1 MKSFSKEVVK
11 MNNKKR
17 RKIFFHVLVFC
28 ISLESKKTVMRVAAK
43 LFTKFCMQ
51 PHIFKNMENKIH
63 FSVSEILIR
72 KTKQTMKH

>member
-1 MKSFSKEVVK
+1 

-28 ISLESKKTVMRVAAK
+28 ILLESKKTVMRVAAK
-43 LFTKFCMQ
+43 FLTIISTKFCMQ